1 MKLPLTFVAIARLVA
16 VTAGFSCAGCAG
28 TPGKLKVDSPALPYI
43 APDISDITGIDEDD
57 DAGSGSGSGSA
68 ATK

>member
-1 MKLPLTFVAIARLVA
+1 MKLPVTFVAIARLVA

-43 APDISDITGIDEDD
+43 APDISDITGVDED

-68 ATK
+68 AAK